1 MADIQLRFPFAI
13 AERRRMAM
21 PIEFIGASLFS
32 ALNRSAPPI
41 HYGRMTELSRMN
53 GYRLLYKGRVL
64 TQAHADVWLA
74 IIELFKR
81 QQRTSAG
88 TAIEFHASQILRVLS
103 KSQNT
108 KRRNE
113 LHEAI
118 TDMVACAVQISQPG
132 VRKAWVGPMVVGEI
146 ERNEVTGE
154 TRYRVMLHPV
164 LCEAYNRGFTSFEWM
179 ERKSIGKNELA
190 LWLHQ
195 YLLAFREPVPVAE
208 LQQLSWQA
216 GATRSAFR
224 HRLRGAAEVLTEI
237 GLIDKWAIDRDD
249 RLHTKVLKGSRMI
262 PQGGV

>member
-1 MADIQLRFPFAI
+1 
-13 AERRRMAM
+13 MAM

-32 ALNRSAPPI
+32 ALNRSAKPV

-53 GYRLLYKGRVL
+53 GYRVIYKGRVL

-81 QQRTSAG
+81 QQRMSAG
-88 TAIEFHASQILRVLS
+88 TAIEFHASQVLRVLG
-103 KSQNT
+103 KSPNAN
-108 KRRNE
+108 RRNE
-113 LHEAI
+113 LHESI

-132 VRKAWVGPMVVGEI
+132 IGKAWVGPMVQGEV

-195 YLLAFREPVPVAE
+195 YLLAFRDPVPVAE

-216 GATRSAFR
+216 AAKRTAFR
-224 HRLRGAAEVLTEI
+224 HRLRAAADVLVEI
-237 GLIDKWAIDRDD
+237 GLIEKWAIDRDD
-249 RLHTKVLKGSRMI
+249 RLHTKVLKGSRTI
-262 PQGGV
+262 PGGA